1 MGGGN
6 DVVEWRVFFQESA
19 IGGIS
24 FPFFHD
30 PNLLASLQAARTQGN
45 EVEEVS
51 DGGGDGGKR

>member
-1 MGGGN
+1 
-6 DVVEWRVFFQESA
+6 VVEWRVFFQESA